1 MSQNTPKSEGHV
13 YRSEERRRHLR
24 YEAEEGSFVFFGSEP
39 TMAGK
44 VLDIGKQGIGF
55 TYLAKKPLT
64 LEPMNLSLMSTQ
76 RSFQCRGLIGK
87 RVFDVQVQGETV
99 SGKRRCGVAF
109 EGLTEKEMTDIENFI
124 TWCTVGPG

>member
-1 MSQNTPKSEGHV
+1 M
-13 YRSEERRRHLR
+13 YRSAERRRHLR

-44 VLDIGKQGIGF
+44 VLDIGKQGLGF

-64 LEPMNLSLMSTQ
+64 SEPMNLSLMSTQ

-87 RVFDVQVQGETV
+87 RVFDIQVQEQTV
-99 SGKRRCGVAF
+99 KDKRRCGISF
-109 EGLTEKEMTDIENFI
+109 EQLTKNQMTGIEDFI
-124 TWCTVGPG
+124 TGCTIGQRKKVTRSP